1 MKAVVLC
8 GGLGS
13 RLGALTAQ
21 TPKPMLPVAG
31 RPFIDHVM
39 DRLVAARLDTL
50 IMAAGFEWQKLR
62 DHIGGTWRNVPVR
75 YSVESTPL
83 GTGGAIKAAMA
94 GCAQDDILVVNG
106 DTLFDIDL
114 DAFMQFASSQNA
126 QATIAL
132 RSVEDCARYGRVTVD
147 AQHKLLSF
155 GEKGHHGP
163 GQINGGIY
171 FLKAH
176 ALDGIQSESFSFETE
191 FLATRHSQQPIY
203 GLAFD
208 SYFIDIGI
216 PADLQ
221 RAQIELQGTGQK

>member
-39 DRLVAARLDTL
+39 DRLVQAGLDSL
-50 IMAAGFEWQKLR
+50 VMAAGFEWQKLR
-62 DHIGGTWRNVPVR
+62 DHIGSSWRNVPVR
-75 YSVESTPL
+75 YSVESAPL

-114 DAFMQFASSQNA
+114 GAFLAFASSQNA

-132 RSVEDCARYGRVTVD
+132 RGIEDCARYGRVTVD
-147 AQHKLLSF
+147 TQNKLQSF
-155 GEKGHHGP
+155 GEKGHPGP
-163 GQINGGIY
+163 GLINGGIY
-171 FLKAH
+171 FLKAQ
-176 ALDGIQSESFSFETE
+176 ALDGIESEAFSFETE
-191 FLATRHSQQPIY
+191 FLTARHSQEPIY
-203 GLAFD
+203 GMAFD
-208 SYFIDIGI
+208 NYFIDIGI